1 MTRTPVHV
9 VYVVGTP
16 RSGSTLLTSLLG
28 QRPGWFAAGEIR
40 LMWRELET
48 RRCGCGDLAITC
60 PVWSRVIGRVA
71 ETYGEPRHVADL
83 MQATTRMVALPRVH
97 AAATLNEVS
106 AETRRYAAVL
116 RTTYHALAEV
126 TGARVVV
133 DSSKAVTEAS
143 LLRLLDDVGSS
154 VAHTVRDPRAVVHSW
169 RRAVRAG
176 AVGTPDRPTWSI
188 ALRWV
193 LTNTAS
199 EAVRRGHGDRAIQ
212 VRYED
217 LVGNPIGWADA
228 VAALVPSHDV
238 TTVPRPDDGSGHIVG
253 GNPLRRRQTV
263 VVREDRVWR
272 HELDERARR
281 QVSALTFPVRRRYGY
296 PGGAP

>member
-1 MTRTPVHV
+1 MTRAPVHV
-9 VYVVGTP
+9 VYIVGTP

-40 LMWRELET
+40 LMWKELDT
-48 RRCGCGDLAITC
+48 RRCGCGALATTC
-60 PVWSRVIGRVA
+60 PVWSRVIDRVA

-83 MQATTRMVALPRVH
+83 MHATTRMTALPRVT
-97 AAATLNEVS
+97 AAASLNEVS

-116 RTTYHALAEV
+116 RTTYRTLAEV

-143 LLRLLDDVGSS
+143 LLRLLGDVGSS

-193 LTNTAS
+193 LTNTAA
-199 EAVRRGHGDRAIQ
+199 EAVRRGHGDHAIR

-217 LVGNPIGWADA
+217 LAADPMGWADA
-228 VAALVPSHDV
+228 VAALVPPHGV
-238 TTVPRPDDGSGHIVG
+238 TTIPWGGDGAGHIVG
-253 GNPLRRRQTV
+253 GNPLRRQQTV
-263 VVREDRVWR
+263 VVREDRAWQQ
-272 HELDERARR
+272 ELDERARR
-281 QVSALTFPVRRRYGY
+281 LVSALTFPVRRRYGY